1 MASMGGWLVLGTAAS
16 QARARCGRLSHAPR
30 EGKNVGGARQ
40 TVAMAKRARLGC
52 AR

>member
-30 EGKNVGGARQ
+30 EGKNVGGVSDCRYGEAGAAGLR
-40 TVAMAKRARLGC
+40 
-52 AR
+52 